1 MSTRRHL
8 EHQKGVSFARFALGL
23 AAVIMSVVTSTAQ
36 AEPSTTNIS
45 TAVTIQA
52 GADWIPLPYDP
63 WIEPGSALDFS
74 TVLPHHTPAGKFG
87 RAVAVGD
94 HFEFEGLPGV
104 PQRFYG
110 VNLCNTANLPS
121 SPEAA
126 ERFVANLARIGYNAL
141 RIHHHE
147 RDLIAENGGWL
158 PDQDDTV
165 PSPAQMEKLD
175 WLVAACV
182 AHGVYLTTDLY
193 VSRSYATRWRAIG
206 IDRDG
211 RMAGPSFKIL
221 CAFWEPAYSN
231 LCTWTRNFLCHVNP
245 FTGRSLAK
253 EPALVALALIN
264 EGNLGNWGADALRQ
278 VPGVADAWQA
288 WLAERR
294 NDEAFADIPDSIPD
308 VFYAADGSTPERRHA
323 AAFAIFLAERETL
336 LFERLKAFVR
346 EECGCRVPLS
356 SLSAW
361 YYPVQYQLPRTHF
374 DYVDEHFYVDHPKW
388 LERDWHL
395 PSFCPNVNPV
405 VGRDAGAR
413 DIEWRRLMDKPFCL
427 TEWNFS
433 GPGRFR
439 GVGGIV
445 TGALGAF
452 QGWDGM
458 WRFAWS
464 HGRDGIEKPGARL
477 DYFNVHGDPLGLAAE
492 RAALCLFLRRDLLAL
507 EDASPLVLD
516 ESALRDPRNGAPRL
530 PGRGQSLALGWKA
543 RVGTRVALR
552 ANDGAANASNDG
564 ALRANDGGALRQM
577 TNDVIPSLRGNAAP
591 VIAAEGGSSL
601 SQSGSVIASQTPVII
616 FPATGTFLLN
626 TPRTAGGFAESGTH
640 EAGALR
646 FTLGGGTEPAAQD
659 SSLAPKHSS
668 LVTRHSS
675 LRGGNPVAA
684 TVWASSLDGE
694 PLSTSSRILVTHLTD
709 VQNSGIRYGD
719 AARTILL
726 DWGGLPHL
734 AENGSALIELQ
745 LDKRELQ
752 AAKGGNDGAL
762 RANDG
767 AADAANDG
775 GALRQMT
782 NAIIPSLRGEAASV
796 IAAEGGS
803 SLPLKERP
811 VIDGGDGS
819 VATVYRLDTAGHHLA
834 EIPASFD
841 AATGRLRFTARTD
854 YDPAAATLFYEI
866 VRDPASPAP

>member
-1 MSTRRHL
+1 MNLERQQKHGHGITRASL
-8 EHQKGVSFARFALGL
+8 SIGVAAIM
-23 AAVIMSVVTSTAQ
+23 AAVASADPAPLPASDSA
-36 AEPSTTNIS
+36 
-45 TAVTIQA
+45 AVTIQA
-52 GADWIPLPYDP
+52 GPDWIPLPYDP

-74 TVLPHHTPAGKFG
+74 SVLPHHAPAGRFG
-87 RAVAVGD
+87 RAIVVGD
-94 HFEFEGLPGV
+94 HFEFKGLPGV

-110 VNLCNTANLPS
+110 VNICNTANLPS

-126 ERFVANLARIGYNAL
+126 DRFVANLARIGYNAL

-165 PSPAQMEKLD
+165 PSPKQMEKLD

-193 VSRSYATRWRAIG
+193 VSRSYATYWRSIG

-231 LCTWTRNFLCHVNP
+231 LCAWTHNFLCHVNP
-245 FTGRSLAK
+245 YTGRSLAE

-264 EGNLGNWGADALRQ
+264 EGNLGNWGASALRKT
-278 VPGVADAWQA
+278 PGVADAWQA

-308 VFYAADGSTPERRHA
+308 DLYAADGSTPERRHA

-346 EECGCRVPLS
+346 EECGCGAPLS

-388 LERDWHL
+388 LGRDWHL
-395 PSFCPNVNPV
+395 PSKCPNVNPIT
-405 VGRDAGAR
+405 GRDAGAR

-445 TGALGAF
+445 TGALGAL
-452 QGWDGM
+452 QDWDGM

-492 RAALCLFLRRDLLAL
+492 RAALCLFLRRDLPAL
-507 EDASPLVLD
+507 ETERPLDLD
-516 ESALRDPRNGAPRL
+516 EAALLDPSNGAPRL
-530 PGRGQSLALGWKA
+530 PGRGQSLALGWRV
-543 RVGTRVALR
+543 RVGTRVAR
-552 ANDGAANASNDG
+552 AGTGPGAQNSESTPGAEAPATQNTSDGLP
-564 ALRANDGGALRQM
+564 AL
-577 TNDVIPSLRGNAAP
+577 SGN
-591 VIAAEGGSSL
+591 IAIS
-601 SQSGSVIASQTPVII
+601 
-616 FPATGTFLLN
+616 PATGTFLLD

-640 EAGALR
+640 RAGALT
-646 FTLGGGTEPAAQD
+646 FVLLASGKSAASPPVSGASPLSGPAALSQL
-659 SSLAPKHSS
+659 SPEGAL
-668 LVTRHSS
+668 
-675 LRGGNPVAA
+675 NQPVAA

-745 LDKRELQ
+745 L
-752 AAKGGNDGAL
+752 A
-762 RANDG
+762 
-767 AADAANDG
+767 G
-775 GALRQMT
+775 GAG
-782 NAIIPSLRGEAASV
+782 AEPPSLA
-796 IAAEGGS
+796 
-803 SLPLKERP
+803 
-811 VIDGGDGS
+811 
-819 VATVYRLDTAGHHLA
+819 VYRLDTAGRRLA
-834 EIPASFD
+834 EIPAAFD
-841 AATGRLRFTARTD
+841 PATGRLRFTARTD

-866 VRDPASPAP
+866 VRRPASPTP